1 MWTTLKR
8 ATMKDALVHLLCA
21 SSILHHINTFWGMSL
36 GNCLE
41 WKIKHFSYCCRLY
54 YTNIRMMLD
63 IYSYTMWYMRQYL
76 GIVQIFLF
84 FCILQSNSTLTSSYL
99 CTPSILLYQVHRECA
114 RTLTIVA
121 ALLYN
126 IKVVAEY
133 LITLTYILLIMV
145 IISRIKTNR
154 ARNKYNMTIF
164 ILTPFFSSS
173 RRGSE
178 TKIS

>member
-1 MWTTLKR
+1 MNDNEKSNN
-8 ATMKDALVHLLCA
+8 DALVHLLCA
-21 SSILHHINTFWGMSL
+21 SRLHHINTFWGMSL

-84 FCILQSNSTLTSSYL
+84 FCIPQSNSTLTSSYL
-99 CTPSILLYQVHRECA
+99 CTPSILLYQVQRECA

-121 ALLYN
+121 ALLY
-126 IKVVAEY
+126 IIRLVDEY
-133 LITLTYILLIMV
+133 LINSVCIHELDIKHIKERFKKQMHRTM
-145 IISRIKTNR
+145 ISI
-154 ARNKYNMTIF
+154 
-164 ILTPFFSSS
+164 
-173 RRGSE
+173 
-178 TKIS
+178 